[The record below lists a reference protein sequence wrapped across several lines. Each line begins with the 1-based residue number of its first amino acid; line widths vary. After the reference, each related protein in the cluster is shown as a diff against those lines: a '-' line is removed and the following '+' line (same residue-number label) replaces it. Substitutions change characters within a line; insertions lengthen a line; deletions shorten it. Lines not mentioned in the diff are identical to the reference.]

1 MRQAP
6 TQAAGLPTAR
16 GGARSPHQ
24 LQARRRRDEREAQR
38 QIHERAERVAEP
50 RNDDGP
56 LPRID

>member
-1 MRQAP
+1 MDP
-6 TQAAGLPTAR
+6 MKKLLEEE
-16 GGARSPHQ
+16 

-56 LPRID
+56 PPRID